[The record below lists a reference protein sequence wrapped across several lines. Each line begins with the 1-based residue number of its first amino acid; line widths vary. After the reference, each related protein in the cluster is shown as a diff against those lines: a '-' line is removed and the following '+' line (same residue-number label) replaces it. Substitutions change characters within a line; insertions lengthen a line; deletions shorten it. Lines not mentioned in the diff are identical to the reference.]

1 MLSKKAIKNR
11 SVNSLQITTTT
22 SKPAETGRLKNPY
35 RPFIGINGR
44 KYEIQYKNP
53 LNKTT
58 NCYAFAMGW
67 QSAASDKCF
76 DYIPGFLSGMKF
88 SFGNI
93 PELIRADL
101 EAVDRNVYEV
111 LYDIPEKLPDG
122 EGYWV
127 KIVIYTS
134 GDNQEFHIMRKDK
147 KSGRW
152 IHKMGWEYPPK
163 LVVRNTEFRD
173 KVDAVIAEMRAKGI
187 NLTGMSKE
195 DIKGIAAMFFPPEYY
210 TGITVVKNECE
221 TDDSADY
228 ISFSENEEQHTYKVL
243 CAMRV
248 SEP

>member
-11 SVNSLQITTTT
+11 SVTSLQITTTT
-22 SKPAETGRLKNPY
+22 NKPAETGRLKNPY
-35 RPFIGINGR
+35 RPFVGINGR

-67 QSAASDKCF
+67 QAAASDKYV
-76 DYIPGFLSGMKF
+76 DYIPGFLAGSKF
-88 SFGNI
+88 SFDDI

-101 EAVDRNVYEV
+101 EAVGRTVYEV
-111 LYDIPEKLPDG
+111 VYDIPEKLPDG

-127 KIVIYTS
+127 KVVIHTD
-134 GDNQEFHIMRKDK
+134 GEKKEFHIMRKDK

-163 LVVRNTEFRD
+163 LVVRNTEFKD
-173 KVDAVIAEMRAKGI
+173 KIDAVIAEMKAKGI
-187 NLTGMSKE
+187 NLVGMSKE
-195 DIKGIAAMFFPPEYY
+195 DIKGIAAMFFSPEYY
-210 TGITVVKNECE
+210 TGITVVRNEHE
-221 TDDSADY
+221 TNDSADY
-228 ISFSENEEQHTYKVL
+228 ISFSEAEEQHTYKAVF
-243 CAMRV
+243 AMRI

>member
-11 SVNSLQITTTT
+11 SVTSLQVTTTT
-22 SKPAETGRLKNPY
+22 AKPAETGMLKNPY
-35 RPFIGINGR
+35 KPFIGINGR
-44 KYEIQYKNP
+44 KYEISYKAP

-67 QSAASDKCF
+67 QAAASDKYV
-76 DYIPGFLSGMKF
+76 DYIPGFLAGMKF
-88 SFGNI
+88 SFDNI

-101 EAVDRNVYEV
+101 EAVDRKVYEV
-111 LYDIPEKLPDG
+111 VYDISEKLPDS

-127 KIVIYTS
+127 KIVIRTD
-134 GDNQEFHIMRKDK
+134 GDNSEFHIMRKDK

-163 LVVRNTEFRD
+163 LVVRNTEFKD
-173 KVDAVIAEMRAKGI
+173 KIDAVIEEMKSRGI
-187 NLTGMSKE
+187 DLCGMSKE
-195 DIKGIAAMFFPPEYY
+195 EIKAIAAMFFTPDYY
-210 TGITVVKNECE
+210 IGITVVKNEPE

-228 ISFSENEEQHTYKVL
+228 ISFSENEEQRTYKVL
-243 CAMRV
+243 CAMRI

>member
-11 SVNSLQITTTT
+11 SVKSLQITTTT
-22 SKPAETGRLKNPY
+22 TKPAETGMLKNPY
-35 RPFIGINGR
+35 KPFIGINGR
-44 KYEIQYKNP
+44 RYEIPYKAP

-67 QSAASDKCF
+67 QAAASNKYV
-76 DYIPGFLSGMKF
+76 DYIPGFLAGMKF
-88 SFGNI
+88 SFDNI

-101 EAVDRNVYEV
+101 EAVDRKVYEV
-111 LYDIPEKLPDG
+111 VYDIPKNLPDS

-127 KIVIYTS
+127 KVVIYTN
-134 GDNQEFHIMRKDK
+134 GDIPEFHIMRKDK

-163 LVVRNTEFRD
+163 LVVRNTEFKD
-173 KVDAVIAEMRAKGI
+173 KIDAVIEEMKSRGI
-187 NLTGMSKE
+187 DLCGMSKE
-195 DIKGIAAMFFPPEYY
+195 DVKGIAAMFFSEEYY
-210 TGITVVKNECE
+210 TGITVAKNEPE

-228 ISFSENEEQHTYKVL
+228 ISFSENEEQHTYKAL
-243 CAMRV
+243 CAMRI